1 MFAPFM
7 VNAWAA
13 GTIVALIAG
22 VVGFFVVL
30 RGNSFLAHA
39 VPHGAFAGA
48 AGAVL
53 VGIDPLIGLGIFA
66 AGGALTISVL
76 GRRARSDVITALA
89 LVMMLGLGA
98 LFLSR
103 STEYSAEVFA
113 LLFGQILGVSSVEIV
128 PMIVL
133 GALCLAAVAVLYRPL
148 LTASVVPDMAPSRG
162 VSPQLMSVVFG
173 LILACATTMS
183 VPIVGALL
191 MFALL
196 VGPPAAA
203 RFLTRRPAT
212 AILASVIFTLV
223 TIWASIALAYLSD
236 WPVGFFVTAISAL
249 LYLVG
254 RSVASWRRRSSP
266 AVDSSVPLRGEEITA

>member
-1 MFAPFM
+1 MFADFM
-7 VNAWAA
+7 INAWEA
-13 GTIVALIAG
+13 GTIVAIIAG

-53 VGIDPLIGLGIFA
+53 IGVDPLIGLGVFA

-76 GRRARSDVITALA
+76 GRRARSDVITALS
-89 LVMMLGLGA
+89 LSMMLGLGS

-103 STEYSAEVFA
+103 SSEYSAEVFS
-113 LLFGQILGVSSVEIV
+113 LLFGQILGVSSVQIG
-128 PMIVL
+128 PMIIL

-148 LTASVVPDMAPSRG
+148 LIASVLPEMAPSRG
-162 VSPQLMSVVFG
+162 VNPQLITVVFG
-173 LILACATTMS
+173 FILACATTMS

-203 RFLTRRPAT
+203 RFITRRPAT
-212 AILASVIFTLV
+212 AIPLSVLFTLV

-249 LYLVG
+249 LYLAG
-254 RSVASWRRRSSP
+254 RGISTLRRRSP
-266 AVDSSVPLRGEEITA
+266 ASGVAPILTGQVSA

>member
-7 VNAWAA
+7 VNAWVA
-13 GTIVALIAG
+13 GTIVAVVAG
-22 VVGFFVVL
+22 IVGFFVVV

-53 VGIDPLIGLGIFA
+53 IGVDPLLGLGVFA
-66 AGGALTISVL
+66 VGGALTISVL
-76 GRRARSDVITALA
+76 GRRARGDVITALA

-103 STEYSAEVFA
+103 SQLYSAEVFA
-113 LLFGQILGVSSVEIV
+113 LLFGQILGVSSLEVV
-128 PMIVL
+128 PMAIL
-133 GALCLAAVAVLYRPL
+133 GALCLIAVGVLYRPL
-148 LTASVVPDMAPSRG
+148 LLASTLPDVAQSRG
-162 VSPQLMSVVFG
+162 VSPQAMSVTFG

-203 RFLTRRPAT
+203 RFMTKRPAQ
-212 AILASVIFTLV
+212 AMALAVAFALV
-223 TIWASIALAYLSD
+223 TIWSAIALAYATD

-249 LYLVG
+249 LYLAG
-254 RSVASWRRRSSP
+254 RLVASARSRSRREATSP
-266 AVDSSVPLRGEEITA
+266 AAIRVT